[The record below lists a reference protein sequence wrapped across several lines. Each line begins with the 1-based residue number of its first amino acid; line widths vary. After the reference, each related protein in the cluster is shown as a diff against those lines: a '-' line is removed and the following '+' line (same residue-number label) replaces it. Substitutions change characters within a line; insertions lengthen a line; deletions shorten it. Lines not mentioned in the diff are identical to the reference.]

1 MTTRP
6 RTLVTLTIA
15 SLAATTLLWAG
26 QASADEAAPRAFV
39 APSPFASEPASPSG
53 SVSSSVSYVDSSS
66 DVTAIAPSAVSIPDT
81 STAAIETVDTATGST
96 PVGARALTATP
107 TVIPG
112 AGKRVWFSISSQQV
126 WLVNADGSVART
138 YLVSGSRFGQLR
150 PGRYSVFSRSS
161 TTRSWNSKAKMQYMV
176 RFARGKNAAIGFHSI
191 PRYPSGLFAQ
201 TEAQLGL
208 PLSDGCVRQRVSDAK
223 ALWDFAP
230 VGTSVIV
237 TR

>member
-1 MTTRP
+1 MTTHS
-6 RTLVTLTIA
+6 RTFVALTVAALVT
-15 SLAATTLLWAG
+15 TTLMQAG
-26 QASADEAAPRAFV
+26 QASADEGAPRAFV
-39 APSPFASEPASPSG
+39 APSPNVSEPASPSG
-53 SVSSSVSYVDSSS
+53 FVSSSLSSASSGS
-66 DVTAIAPSAVSIPDT
+66 DVTALAPQVVSTPDT
-81 STAAIETVDTATGST
+81 STVDTATVDTANAST
-96 PVGARALTATP
+96 SVGARALTATP

-150 PGRYSVFSRSS
+150 PGTYSVFSRSS
-161 TTRSWNSKAKMQYMV
+161 TTTSWNSKAKMQYMV

-191 PRYPSGLFAQ
+191 PRYPSGKLAQ